1 VSRQLVSVA
10 VAADHLGL
18 SEKSLRRYIAQGLIT
33 GYRVGQRRLI
43 RVDLNEVE
51 TRLLTPIPSEVI
63 KCEAEADPPLTAEQR
78 SRLAVL
84 LLGGG
89 GSNAA

>member
-1 VSRQLVSVA
+1 LVSRQLVSIA

-51 TRLLTPIPSEVI
+51 ARLLTPIPTV
-63 KCEAEADPPLTAEQR
+63 KA
-78 SRLAVL
+78 
-84 LLGGG
+84 G
-89 GSNAA
+89 